1 MTTVCRLLKQ
11 RTLQNCQR
19 SPMKNLLLVSLS
31 TAALLNYQ
39 ASAQTTISITGTSG
53 SINLSTTNFFDS
65 QITLTINGTPPAD
78 VAGVDLLL
86 ETPDTGNNS
95 AAAYFTV
102 YFLSGST
109 SFPQSDSASSF
120 GIQDTFTMVGTGA
133 NSGFLITEDQ
143 DLGASSSGNPLA
155 NTGSNINN
163 LAVDTLRFTAAPNT
177 PSGTY
182 NFYATTGTFDEFG
195 SDVRD
200 SGGTEYDLTRNAL
213 FTITVVTAVPE
224 PSTWPAGVLGVI
236 GYIVLRRRA
245 TA

>member
-1 MTTVCRLLKQ
+1 
-11 RTLQNCQR
+11 
-19 SPMKNLLLVSLS
+19 MKKLLLLSLS
-31 TAALLNYQ
+31 AAALLSYQ

-53 SINLSTTNFFDS
+53 SIDLSTTNLFDS
-65 QITLTINGTPPAD
+65 QITLTISGTPPPD

-86 ETPDTGNNS
+86 RTPDTGNNS
-95 AAAYFTV
+95 AGGYFTV
-102 YFLSGST
+102 YFLSGSN

-120 GIQDTFTMVGTGA
+120 GNQDTFTMAGTGP
-133 NSGFLITEDQ
+133 NSGYLITENQ
-143 DLGASSSGNPLA
+143 DLGASSSGNPVA

-163 LAVDTLRFTAAPNT
+163 LEVDTLRFTAAPNT

-200 SGGTEYDLTRNAL
+200 SSGTEYDLTSNPL

-224 PSTWPAGVLGVI
+224 PSTWLAGVGVLGVI
-236 GYIVLRRRA
+236 GYTACRRRA